1 MRSGARGLALAA
13 SALALGACPEPDAT
27 PQGIAEREKPAAAP
41 GVPTLRV
48 ASGPDHWRNLGR
60 ESLARAQQLAAS
72 GAPAKNVILFLGDGM
87 SIDTIVAAR
96 ILEGQRRGEPG
107 EENALAFEGFPHVAL
122 VKTYNTDQQ
131 VPDSAGTMSAIMT
144 GVKTRAGVL
153 SLDERVTPG
162 VYTKDFDAFVVPTLL
177 EQAEDR
183 GLSTGVV
190 TTTTVTHATPA
201 ACYAHVPDRSWQVDG
216 RVPAAALRAG
226 FPDVAR
232 QLVEF
237 QHGNGLEVALGGGRR
252 FFLPDGAADPEDPDW
267 KGERD
272 DERDL
277 TQEWL
282 ERRPRSAYVWNAE
295 QLAAI
300 DPTQTDHLLG
310 LFAPD
315 NLHFEFE
322 RSKDRAGEPS
332 LSEMT
337 VRAIEILARNPEGY
351 FLMVEGGKI
360 DHGHHD
366 GSAYR
371 ALTETIELSNAVRA
385 ALGRAD
391 LTETLVLVTADHG
404 HTLTIGGTPTRG
416 NPILGKVVENDDQGA
431 PLPDFARDGTG
442 KPFTTLGYAN
452 GPGYT
457 GADAVQ
463 PEGPKR
469 WMEEE
474 AGGQRGITKGPPD
487 LTTVDT
493 EDPDYLQTAAVPRD
507 SETHS
512 GADVPVYATGPGAAL
527 FHGVQEQSYLY
538 YAMAAAL
545 GWEPR
550 DAPALIATPTP

>member
-1 MRSGARGLALAA
+1 MRSRACRLVPAACVLALAA
-13 SALALGACPEPDAT
+13 CRASDTTLAGPAAVPTPFPTPAPSGPEHWRALGYEA
-27 PQGIAEREKPAAAP
+27 
-41 GVPTLRV
+41 
-48 ASGPDHWRNLGR
+48 
-60 ESLARAQQLAAS
+60 LARAERLAPAR
-72 GAPAKNVILFLGDGM
+72 ALAKNVILFLGDGM
-87 SIDTIVAAR
+87 SLDTVVASR
-96 ILEGQRRGEPG
+96 ILEGQGRGESG
-107 EENALAFEGFPHVAL
+107 EENALAFESFPHVAL
-122 VKTYNTDQQ
+122 VRTYNTDQQ

-144 GVKTRAGVL
+144 GVKTRAGVI
-153 SLDERVTPG
+153 SMDERVTPG
-162 VYTKDFDAFVVPTLL
+162 TYGEDFDAYIAPTLL
-177 EQAEDR
+177 ERAEER

-201 ACYAHVPDRSWQVDG
+201 ACYSHAADRTWQVDG
-216 RVPAAALRAG
+216 RLPAEALRAG
-226 FPDVAR
+226 YPDIAR

-237 QHGNGLEVALGGGRR
+237 QHGDGLEVALGGGRR
-252 FFLPDGAADPEDPDW
+252 FFLPVGAPDPEDPDW
-267 KGERD
+267 QGERG

-300 DPTQTDHLLG
+300 DPAQTDHLLG

-337 VRAIEILARNPEGY
+337 VRAIEILARNPKGF

-366 GSAYR
+366 GNAYR

-385 ALGRAD
+385 ALGRVD
-391 LTETLVLVTADHG
+391 LAETLVLVTADHG
-404 HTLTIGGTPTRG
+404 HTLTMGGYPTRG
-416 NPILGKVVENDDQGA
+416 NPILGKTVENDDRGV

-442 KPFTTLGYAN
+442 RPFTTLSYAN

-457 GADAVQ
+457 GADAAQ

-469 WMEEE
+469 WTEED
-474 AGGQRGITKGPPD
+474 AGGQQGITMGPAD
-487 LTTVDT
+487 LTEVDT

-512 GADVPVYATGPGAAL
+512 GADVPVYATGSGAAL

-538 YAMAAAL
+538 YAMASAL
-545 GWEPR
+545 GW
-550 DAPALIATPTP
+550 

>member
-1 MRSGARGLALAA
+1 MRVRTHRLAPAACALALAA
-13 SALALGACPEPDAT
+13 CPAPDAAPKDAPEPPRSA
-27 PQGIAEREKPAAAP
+27 ASAAP
-41 GVPTLRV
+41 GPH
-48 ASGPDHWRNLGR
+48 HWRELGR
-60 ESLARAQQLAAS
+60 EAIARAQAVATPR
-72 GAPAKNVILFLGDGM
+72 GPAKNVVFFLGDGM
-87 SIDTIVAAR
+87 SIDTVVAAR
-96 ILEGQRRGEPG
+96 ILEGQRRREPG

-144 GVKTRAGVL
+144 GVKTRAGVIAM
-153 SLDERVTPG
+153 DERVTPG
-162 VYTKDFDAFVVPTLL
+162 VYTKDFDTFVAPTLL

-201 ACYAHVPDRSWQVDG
+201 ACYSHAADRSWQYDG
-216 RVPAAALRAG
+216 RLPAAALRGG
-226 FPDVAR
+226 FPDIAR

-237 QHGNGLEVALGGGRR
+237 HHGDGLEVALGGGRR
-252 FFLPDGAADPEDPDW
+252 FFLPDGVADPEDPDW
-267 KGERD
+267 EGARN

-277 TQEWL
+277 TQEWTR
-282 ERRPRSAYVWNAE
+282 RRPRSAYVWNAE

-300 DPTQTDHLLG
+300 DPAQTDHLLG

-315 NLHFEFE
+315 NMRFEFE
-322 RSKDRAGEPS
+322 RGEDRAGEPS

-337 VRAIEILARNPEGY
+337 VRAIEILSRNPKGF

-371 ALTETIELSNAVRA
+371 ALTDTIEFSNAVRA
-385 ALGRAD
+385 ALARVNLA
-391 LTETLVLVTADHG
+391 ETLVVVTADHG
-404 HTLTIGGTPTRG
+404 HTMTMGGSPTRG
-416 NPILGKVVENDDQGA
+416 NPILGKVVENDDHGV

-442 KPFTTLGYAN
+442 KPFTTLSYAN

-457 GADAVQ
+457 GADAAQ

-469 WMEEE
+469 WSEEG
-474 AGGQRGITKGPPD
+474 AVGQRGITKGPPD
-487 LTTVDT
+487 LTRVDT
-493 EDPDYLQTAAVPRD
+493 ADPEYLQTAAVPLAN
-507 SETHS
+507 ETHS
-512 GADVPVYATGPGAAL
+512 GADVPVYATGPASHL

-538 YAMAAAL
+538 YAMREAL
-545 GWEPR
+545 GWEPLPR
-550 DAPALIATPTP
+550 DPAPAP